1 MQCAGAHPSLCPAY
15 RDGRPPRPA
24 CLPRSLPQFYH
35 CEAEV
40 RRRRKRSW
48 ALSGTPKQNLR
59 VTQPY
64 PSPTPQIQHTAAP
77 VSMLAGTT
85 SARHMLLHGKCS
97 PLSSTT
103 LEPSAQRS
111 SHVVHNAAG
120 RKYVRKLLLLG
131 FQVLEEPRRYLD
143 ESITMPQIQLL

>member
-1 MQCAGAHPSLCPAY
+1 
-15 RDGRPPRPA
+15 
-24 CLPRSLPQFYH
+24 
-35 CEAEV
+35 
-40 RRRRKRSW
+40 
-48 ALSGTPKQNLR
+48 
-59 VTQPY
+59 
-64 PSPTPQIQHTAAP
+64 
-77 VSMLAGTT
+77 MLAGTT

-131 FQVLEEPRRYLD
+131 FQVLEEPRRYLEVWTANAFD
-143 ESITMPQIQLL
+143 EVFSVLGDGAHDVPAT